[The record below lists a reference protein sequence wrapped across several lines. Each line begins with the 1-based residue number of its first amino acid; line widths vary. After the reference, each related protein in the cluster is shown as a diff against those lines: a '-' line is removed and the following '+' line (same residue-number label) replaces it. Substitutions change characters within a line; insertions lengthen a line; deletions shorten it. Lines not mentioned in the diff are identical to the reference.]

1 MLCNAGGVTVSYFEW
16 CNNGSRR
23 GAQQQSP
30 GKLKEL
36 MLAAYRRCRKV
47 AVDRNVSDRIAAL
60 SIGVYKVA
68 IEKQKRGLFP

>member
-1 MLCNAGGVTVSYFEW
+1 MWSE
-16 CNNGSRR
+16 
-23 GAQQQSP
+23 QQVN

-47 AVDRNVSDRIAAL
+47 AVDRNVFDRIAAL

-68 IEKQKRGLFP
+68 IEKRKRGLFP